1 MVHFHTLFWKCSR
14 LSTVPFGGAWR
25 LAASSL
31 GFVSLSPFLLK
42 DFRLPGGEIPFL
54 LARNAPSRASGAK
67 RELVREGST
76 LGAPKD
82 SRGRGSGAFCGR
94 ELRFGPEALRRG
106 RLARRCE
113 RAGPRRGRGQSRSP
127 LWAEPLSGFY
137 RREIFLVGIFG
148 WCQIPNGNSV
158 VKSQLEPLEV
168 LASDGMLPSSQG
180 GNLRLGTDQ
189 IECPLNSQN
198 LLEHL
203 S

>member
-1 MVHFHTLFWKCSR
+1 M
-14 LSTVPFGGAWR
+14 
-25 LAASSL
+25 
-31 GFVSLSPFLLK
+31 
-42 DFRLPGGEIPFL
+42 
-54 LARNAPSRASGAK
+54 
-67 RELVREGST
+67 
-76 LGAPKD
+76 
-82 SRGRGSGAFCGR
+82 
-94 ELRFGPEALRRG
+94 
-106 RLARRCE
+106 
-113 RAGPRRGRGQSRSP
+113 
-127 LWAEPLSGFY
+127 
-137 RREIFLVGIFG
+137 GIFG